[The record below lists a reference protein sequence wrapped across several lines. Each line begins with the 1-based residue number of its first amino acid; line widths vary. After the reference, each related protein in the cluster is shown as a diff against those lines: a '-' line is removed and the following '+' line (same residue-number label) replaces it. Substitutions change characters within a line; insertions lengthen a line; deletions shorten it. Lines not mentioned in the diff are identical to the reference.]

1 MNDSFDFKAQGTTDK
16 SQDGTESVERSTFAM
31 PNVDG
36 TLLNSSKDLKEE
48 SEELKEQLSLQV
60 VEQFTVFMNY
70 KELDYLRL
78 KFLKYCVYCDAV
90 KPPRAHH
97 CR

>member
-1 MNDSFDFKAQGTTDK
+1 
-16 SQDGTESVERSTFAM
+16 M

-36 TLLNSSKDLKEE
+36 ILLNSSKDLKEE